1 MRIVRLPGI
10 HHDSNVILV
19 IGTLG
24 CIVIDAGTSW
34 YQALQLERIQGI
46 LDGNDSTN
54 LTVDRILLT
63 SRRFP
68 CSGGASFL
76 SAQLGNC
83 PIHIHREGRSSLE
96 TGDFFT
102 TWANR
107 FDSDMPFT
115 KTEVVEDGDVF
126 ALGDGQVCAMALPG
140 HCSDNMAYHIPEKE
154 LIIAGQLIPRA
165 DRPTRWDMPT
175 GCLPDIVE
183 SLKSIKKLKPQT
195 IIPLQ
200 GPAIKGKSHVT
211 EILERHIR
219 FFEECIERDGKA
231 PKSWS
236 RPAQTALWL
245 TPQPPWPLVEKEEV
259 N

>member
-219 FFEECIERDGKA
+219 FFEECILRDGKA

-245 TPQPPWPLVEKEEV
+245 TPQPPWPLAEKEEV

>member
-1 MRIVRLPGI
+1 MSSQF
-10 HHDSNVILV
+10 D
-19 IGTLG
+19 
-24 CIVIDAGTSW
+24 D
-34 YQALQLERIQGI
+34 
-46 LDGNDSTN
+46 
-54 LTVDRILLT
+54 
-63 SRRFP
+63 
-68 CSGGASFL
+68 
-76 SAQLGNC
+76 C
-83 PIHIHREGRSSLE
+83 PIHIHREGQSSLE

-140 HCSDNMAYHIPEKE
+140 HSSDSMAYHIPEKE
-154 LIIAGQLIPRA
+154 LIITGQLLPRA

-175 GCLPDIVE
+175 GCLPDIVK
-183 SLKSIKKLKPQT
+183 SLKSIKKLKPRT

-200 GPAIKGKSHVT
+200 GPALKGKSHVNET
-211 EILERHIR
+211 LSRHIQ
-219 FFEECIERDGKA
+219 FFEECIERDGRA

-245 TPQPPWPLVEKEEV
+245 TPHPPWPLVEKEEV